1 MTQLVYRSFSIFLLL
16 WLTALG
22 ISAQNQDAK
31 QVMIVGFD
39 HLNQLYNQQPQS
51 DVYSAKKQME
61 INQLNSCLQTYG
73 PDMIM
78 VEVDPGEQS
87 RIDSLYKLYS
97 VGKLTL
103 ENLKE
108 GRGETF
114 QIGFALAKRLKH
126 PRVYCV
132 DHYEATSQ
140 SLLTEGDN
148 IDIYKK
154 ALQRL
159 QGIARPLK
167 KRVQQDSLSL
177 YSYIRQL
184 NQPDMIALTHHLF
197 YNLPA
202 TVTNGEFSKTAT
214 NTVNV
219 SKIDKQYIGA
229 EFISLF
235 YNRNL
240 KIYSN
245 TLAIQRQ
252 YQGKKLLLLF
262 GQTHVGVIQEL
273 YKSNPDYHLLSFLDY
288 CKWDNTCSLIIIR
301 LLYNLSFIS

>member
-1 MTQLVYRSFSIFLLL
+1 MTQLNCRSFSIFLLL
-16 WLTALG
+16 WLTASA
-22 ISAQNQDAK
+22 INAQNQDTK

-39 HLNQLYNQQPQS
+39 HLNQLYNQQPES
-51 DVYSAKKQME
+51 DVYSAKKQTE

-78 VEVDPGEQS
+78 VEVDPDEQP
-87 RIDSLYKLYS
+87 RVDSLYKLYS
-97 VGKLTL
+97 AGKLTL
-103 ENLKE
+103 ENVKE

-148 IDIYKK
+148 IDIYTK
-154 ALQRL
+154 ALQRF

-167 KRVQQDSLSL
+167 KRVQRDSLSL

-184 NQPDMIALTHHLF
+184 NQPDMIALTHQLF

-202 TVTNGEFSKTAT
+202 TVTNGEFSKTAA
-214 NTVNV
+214 NTIDV

-245 TLAIQRQ
+245 TLASQRQ
-252 YQGKKLLLLF
+252 YKGKKLLILF
-262 GQTHVGVIQEL
+262 GQTHVGVLQEL
-273 YKSNPDYHLLSFLDY
+273 YKSNPDYHLLSLSDY
-288 CKWDNTCSLIIIR
+288 CK
-301 LLYNLSFIS
+301 

>member
-1 MTQLVYRSFSIFLLL
+1 MTLDYTQVKMNHLIYRFFSAFLLL
-16 WLTALG
+16 WLTASG
-22 ISAQNQDAK
+22 INAQNQDAK

-61 INQLNSCLQTYG
+61 INQLKACLQTYG

-78 VEVDPGEQS
+78 VEVDPGEQP
-87 RIDSLYKLYS
+87 RMDSLYKLYS
-97 VGKLTL
+97 AGKLIL

-114 QIGFALAKRLKH
+114 QIGFALAKHLKH
-126 PRVYCV
+126 PRVHCV

-148 IDIYKK
+148 IDLYKK

-214 NTVNV
+214 NTVDV
-219 SKIDKQYIGA
+219 SKIDKQFIGA

-262 GQTHVGVIQEL
+262 GQTHVGVLQEL

-288 CKWDNTCSLIIIR
+288 CK
-301 LLYNLSFIS
+301 